1 MRKLSTDLIKSGSF
15 LGSFTGS
22 FSGSVIGNANT
33 SDTASFSNLSF
44 TSISSS
50 FALSSSY
57 APNLGVGIV
66 TGSGVLTTNAFDDI
80 NVQNTYN
87 TIITALKAQEGSGL
101 SRYNVINGF
110 IDDFNDSSGIFN
122 SSSFFFSS
130 SGDYGSKG
138 YFTSQPPAGPV
149 LSSSLF
155 TKFVQCDLDVENVTT
170 IVLAEGKV

>member
-15 LGSFTGS
+15 QGTFTGSFTGS
-22 FSGSVIGNANT
+22 ITGNANSSVTASYALT
-33 SDTASFSNLSF
+33 SSISNNSNTSSFSNLSF

-50 FALSSSY
+50 LAVSSSY
-57 APNLGVGIV
+57 AENAVARIV

-138 YFTSQPPAGPV
+138 YFTSQPPTGFNAIWM
-149 LSSSLF
+149 L
-155 TKFVQCDLDVENVTT
+155 KM
-170 IVLAEGKV
+170 